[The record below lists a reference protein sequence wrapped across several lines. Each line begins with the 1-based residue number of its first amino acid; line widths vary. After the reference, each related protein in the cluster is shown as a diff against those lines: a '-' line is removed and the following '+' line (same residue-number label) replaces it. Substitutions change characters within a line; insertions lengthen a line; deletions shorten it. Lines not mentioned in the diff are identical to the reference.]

1 MLMCCNDL
9 PLSVLDEIADKV
21 PKPKNKLPV
30 RPKQPTPVQ
39 DKAVPTPPLEPVRTT
54 TTPDLEPVVVG
65 GSDSDDDRIAVV
77 VHAEPDGAV
86 PGNIETVENV
96 DEVVESEHGAL
107 SENLEIL
114 ENVEAS
120 EVVESDHGS
129 DEDEGVVDTEMPQVV
144 LSVIEEEESEDLDT
158 DHQSTDQSEHEDES
172 ESDSTDSSD
181 EERPVRPKRI
191 VRPKQV
197 LSYEEG
203 GKPLYKPVT
212 GGKVQK
218 IGGQVTQLVK

>member
-1 MLMCCNDL
+1 MD
-9 PLSVLDEIADKV
+9 DIAHDIV

-30 RPKQPTPVQ
+30 RPKQPTSVQ
-39 DKAVPTPPLEPVRTT
+39 DKKVLTPALEPVRAT
-54 TTPDLEPVVVG
+54 TTPDLEPVVVD

-86 PGNIETVENV
+86 PGNIERLENV
-96 DEVVESEHGAL
+96 EEVVESEHGAVPQ
-107 SENLEIL
+107 NLETL
-114 ENVEAS
+114 ENVEAG

-129 DEDEGVVDTEMPQVV
+129 GEDEGVDTEMPQVV
-144 LSVIEEEESEDLDT
+144 LSTIEEEESEDLDT
-158 DHQSTDQSEHEDES
+158 DHQSTDQDETSEHEEES
-172 ESDSTDSSD
+172 ESDSSDSSD
-181 EERPVRPKRI
+181 EELPVRPKRT

-203 GKPLYKPVT
+203 GKPSYKPVT

>member
-1 MLMCCNDL
+1 M
-9 PLSVLDEIADKV
+9 
-21 PKPKNKLPV
+21 
-30 RPKQPTPVQ
+30 RW
-39 DKAVPTPPLEPVRTT
+39 
-54 TTPDLEPVVVG
+54 
-65 GSDSDDDRIAVV
+65 
-77 VHAEPDGAV
+77 
-86 PGNIETVENV
+86 
-96 DEVVESEHGAL
+96 ESEHGAL
-107 SENLEIL
+107 SEIL
-114 ENVEAS
+114 ETLETVEAD
-120 EVVESDHGS
+120 EVVESDYGPG
-129 DEDEGVVDTEMPQVV
+129 EAEGVDTEMPQVV
-144 LSVIEEEESEDLDT
+144 LSAIEEEESEDLDT